1 MPLNMEELGAAGGV
15 IGLIGM
21 IIAGLFYVKL
31 QRIKS
36 RPEATTAASQQF
48 ETIFNGYV
56 TLIESLHDELER
68 LKLKLLILEQEQV
81 ACEKRNE
88 ELMMEVH
95 ELKARFDSMEA

>member
-36 RPEATTAASQQF
+36 RPEVTTAASQQF